1 MARRLGVL
9 VVGLAVAGLWGCSR
23 VEAQPEGTGG
33 AGSEG
38 IGVFDRAGTGG
49 AEAFDETAAALARA
63 TVTVGGRC
71 AGVVATGGVHVVTAA
86 HCLMEHEDAVPLALH
101 DGTPA
106 MGVVAHVDREADV
119 AVLFLESP
127 VAIDGLSFSDELP
140 DEGSAAYFAGRFDRG
155 ATLQA
160 IMVERLAPCPSL
172 PGVPRALHTSLRG
185 VPGDSGAPV
194 VDGDLRVVGLV
205 HGGAR
210 CSIAAPTHGVPAM
223 LELLSPQ

>member
-1 MARRLGVL
+1 MARRLGAVL
-9 VVGLAVAGLWGCSR
+9 VAVTLLGAWGCAR
-23 VEAQPEGTGG
+23 VEA
-33 AGSEG
+33 A
-38 IGVFDRAGTGG
+38 D
-49 AEAFDETAAALARA
+49 EAADTEETIARA

-71 AGVVATGGVHVVTAA
+71 AGVVAEGGLHVVTAA
-86 HCLMEHEDAVPLALH
+86 HCLMDHEDAVPLVLF

-119 AVLFLESP
+119 AVLFLDSP
-127 VAIDGLSFSDELP
+127 VELAGLSFADVMPEA
-140 DEGSAAYFAGRFDRG
+140 GSAAYFAGRFDRG

-185 VPGDSGAPV
+185 IPGDSGAPV
-194 VDGDLRVVGLV
+194 VDTSMRVVGLV

-210 CSIAAPTHGVPAM
+210 CAIAAPTHDVPE
-223 LELLSPQ
+223 LLQLLSPQ